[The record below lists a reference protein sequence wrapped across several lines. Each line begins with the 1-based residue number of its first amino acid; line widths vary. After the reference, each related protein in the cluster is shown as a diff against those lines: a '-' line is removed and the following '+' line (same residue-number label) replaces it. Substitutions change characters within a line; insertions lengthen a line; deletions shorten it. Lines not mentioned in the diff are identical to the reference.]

1 MSVASTPISSLP
13 APSSSITPSR
23 SANIGTKEEANEKV
37 SSSSN
42 GQQTSFH
49 STLSAKTSEKPTS
62 ENSRTRRKTHLK
74 PDLTA
79 TENTPA
85 KNANQTKKTVTLATI
100 NIGESVSSLPKNIDS
115 LNFVDT
121 NDENPVSDSLGNADS
136 GNISLNYNNIDIS
149 KKNSSVGSEDTA
161 SGAELNTPDNKK
173 NDKDIVIDNV
183 VYVPNI
189 PQEYNKSDKNSEE
202 FKNNISSGNPY
213 QESKNTDNIESISK
227 ENDFHNNS
235 SNNDL
240 IINKEN
246 QEIIPTEFDQKLSKN
261 SQLST
266 PPTNYTQKTSQ
277 KNEYAEEK
285 NNSSSEKIANRVD
298 FILTNT
304 DTHQNSKESTS
315 LLTQNIND
323 PPKYQEKTTAT
334 REISSPTSSTD
345 SIIIEQ
351 NDDSVLSV
359 KMINS
364 RENTPIE
371 IEISSHDQNT
381 ITALQEQ
388 RDDLIQSLG
397 ASGIKASSESITFN
411 LMSQSDTDR
420 KEDAYPE
427 NHILNHESSSWN
439 GNHQGKDQ
447 QNPDQGQNTR
457 LAWSG
462 SAWLPSSDDINGA
475 SIPKEDSQSTRYNV
489 LGSINITV

>member
-23 SANIGTKEEANEKV
+23 SANIGTKEEASAKV

-62 ENSRTRRKTHLK
+62 ENSSTRKKTHLK

-85 KNANQTKKTVTLATI
+85 KNTNQTKKTVTLGTV
-100 NIGESVSSLPKNIDS
+100 NVGETVSSLPQNIDS

-121 NDENPVSDSLGNADS
+121 NDENSIPDSLENADS
-136 GNISLNYNNIDIS
+136 GNISLNYNNIDIA
-149 KKNSSVGSEDTA
+149 KKNSSVESEDTA
-161 SGAELNTPDNKK
+161 SGSELNTSDHKK
-173 NDKDIVIDNV
+173 NDKNIVIDNI
-183 VYVPNI
+183 VYALSI
-189 PQEYNKSDKNSEE
+189 PQEYNKSEKKPEE
-202 FKNNISSGNPY
+202 FKNNISSGNVY
-213 QESKNTDNIESISK
+213 QGSNKTDNIESISK
-227 ENDFHNNS
+227 ENDFHKNA
-235 SNNDL
+235 SNNEL
-240 IINKEN
+240 IDSKEN
-246 QEIIPTEFDQKLSKN
+246 QEKTQPELDQKLSKT
-261 SQLST
+261 SQSSTLST
-266 PPTNYTQKTSQ
+266 DYTQKTSQ
-277 KNEYAEEK
+277 KNEYNEEK
-285 NNSSSEKIANRVD
+285 NNSSSEKTANRVD

-304 DTHQNSKESTS
+304 DTHQNSRESTS
-315 LLTQNIND
+315 LLTQNISD

-334 REISSPTSSTD
+334 REISPPASATD

-351 NDDSVLSV
+351 NDDSILSV

-364 RENTPIE
+364 KENTPIE

-381 ITALQEQ
+381 IIALQEQ

-427 NHILNHESSSWN
+427 NHILNNESSSWN

-447 QNPDQGQNTR
+447 QSPDQGLNTR